1 MEDIKLLE
9 QIALIE
15 SQIEK
20 LPKGYLS
27 QKVINGKI
35 YYYHQ
40 WSENGIKKGKYVSG
54 SELHNLFSLFAL
66 KKELQSRLFDLK
78 KGRDHVQKYQIIK
91 CTLMHKNRLVV
102 DIDID
107 NQTGSIASIKEIYSL
122 ADLPVGINQLSLD
135 KDLHFWWNER
145 SIPLSRSGLA
155 EALEQLELNT
165 PRSLLVKCFG
175 LSLSDQY
182 WIKPKG
188 TNLTWKQ
195 VNFFDND
202 FSEDLGELLFG
213 KQFKKGEIKLESP
226 DSTSIGNLKKRWKI
240 IDDKRYLIKGGSNP
254 FRQEPI
260 NEVVASRVMDVL
272 GIPHVTY
279 TPMFSGGYPYS
290 ECEDFVNKNQDF
302 VSAQQI
308 CNAFKR
314 NNDVSLYDHF
324 VHCSEALGLKDVR
337 EYLNKMVVL
346 DFIIANE
353 DRHLNNF
360 GAIRDANTL
369 AFIGFAPIFDSGSSF
384 GFDKIPSDFFKEDLI
399 ICKPFK
405 KTHKEQLKLVTSF
418 GFLNNHKL
426 DIVLQ
431 TITKTFYDFESEYLS
446 KERIE
451 AIIKSANQRIDY
463 LKALIK
469 Q

>member
-1 MEDIKLLE
+1 MKGEKLIE

-15 SQIEK
+15 KQIEK

-40 WSENGIKKGKYVSG
+40 WSEKGVKKGKYVSG

-78 KGRDHVQKYQIIK
+78 KGREHVGKYQIIK
-91 CTLMHKNRLVV
+91 CTLMHKNTLVV
-102 DIDID
+102 DIDVD
-107 NQTGSIASIKEIYSL
+107 NQTGSIVSIKEIYSL
-122 ADLPVGINQLSLD
+122 PDLPIGINQSSID
-135 KDLHFWWNER
+135 KDLSRWWNER

-155 EALEQLELNT
+155 EALDQLELPS

-182 WIKPKG
+182 WIKPKD
-188 TNLTWKQ
+188 TNITWKQ

-240 IDDKRYLIKGGSNP
+240 IDGCRYLIKGGSNP

-260 NEVVASRVMDVL
+260 NEVVASRVMDIL
-272 GIPHVTY
+272 KIPHVNY

-290 ECEDFVNKNQDF
+290 ECEDFINKNQDF

-308 CNAFKR
+308 CDSFKR
-314 NNDVSLYDHF
+314 SNDVSLYQHF
-324 VHCSEALGLKDVR
+324 INCSETLGLKDAK
-337 EYLNKMVVL
+337 EYLNKMIVL

-360 GAIRDANTL
+360 GAIRNANTL
-369 AFIGFAPIFDSGSSF
+369 TFVGFAPIFDSGASF
-384 GFDKIPSDFFKEDLI
+384 GFDKLPSDFFKEELT
-399 ICKPFK
+399 ICKPFR

-418 GFLNNHKL
+418 DFLDENKL
-426 DIVLQ
+426 NIVLK
-431 TITKTFYDFESEYLS
+431 TIQDTFYEFESEYLS
-446 KERIE
+446 KDRIE
-451 AIIKSANQRIDY
+451 AIIKSLEQRINH

-469 Q
+469 